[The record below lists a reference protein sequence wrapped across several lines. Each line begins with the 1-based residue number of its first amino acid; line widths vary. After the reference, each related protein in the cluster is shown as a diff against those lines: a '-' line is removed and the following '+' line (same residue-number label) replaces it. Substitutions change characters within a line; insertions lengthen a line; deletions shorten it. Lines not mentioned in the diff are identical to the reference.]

1 MCGIFGFALKTPI
14 AMDNVF
20 RLLEKLEVHQYPS
33 EPKPVGGYGA
43 GIAVLEESGEV
54 LCEKIGS
61 VDGSPAKR
69 LSEIFSVKEAS
80 ILIAHVRMPS
90 PQFMTSSSFKE
101 TAQPYIAKC
110 QPDLTVI
117 SVHNGYIENYKEI
130 KGKLCGKHVF
140 ESEKSGFID
149 SEIIPHFFEE
159 KLLEK
164 GDVND
169 ALDAVF
175 SNMEGSSA
183 IGILQI
189 STKGTFLH
197 FIHKGNKTRGL
208 TVWTNK
214 YSEAIF
220 CSRKEVLVGDFN
232 KMLVQ
237 GEFEEKVSVQWREDA
252 SLKLSVTI

>member
-101 TAQPYIAKC
+101 TAQPYIARC
-110 QPDLTVI
+110 NSSRTIV
-117 SVHNGYIENYKEI
+117 SVHNGSVANYKEI
-130 KGKLCGKHVF
+130 RKKLGAHVF
-140 ESEKSGFID
+140 ESEKVELID
-149 SEIIPHFFEE
+149 SEVIPHLFEE
-159 KLLEK
+159 LLMEK
-164 GDVND
+164 ADVD
-169 ALDAVF
+169 EALDVLFLSLEGPSALSLLRVEKERVF
-175 SNMEGSSA
+175 M
-183 IGILQI
+183 
-189 STKGTFLH
+189 H
-197 FIHKGNKTRGL
+197 FIHKEKTRGL
-208 TVWTNK
+208 HVWTNLRN
-214 YSEAIF
+214 EVFF
-220 CSRKEVLVGDFN
+220 CSRNELLVEMFGDVLT
-232 KMLVQ
+232 Q
-237 GEFEEKVSVQWREDA
+237 GKFERKVAVPYREDA

>member
-61 VDGSPAKR
+61 SDGSPAKR

-101 TAQPYIAKC
+101 TAQPYIARC
-110 QPDLTVI
+110 NPSQTIV
-117 SVHNGYIENYKEI
+117 SVHNGSVANYKEI
-130 KGKLCGKHVF
+130 RKKLGEHVF
-140 ESEKSGFID
+140 ESEKVELID
-149 SEIIPHFFEE
+149 SEVIPHLFEE
-159 KLLEK
+159 LLMEK
-164 GDVND
+164 ADVD
-169 ALDAVF
+169 EALDALFLSLEGPSALSLLHVEKERVF
-175 SNMEGSSA
+175 M
-183 IGILQI
+183 
-189 STKGTFLH
+189 H
-197 FIHKGNKTRGL
+197 FIHKEKTRGL
-208 TVWTNK
+208 HVWTNWRN
-214 YSEAIF
+214 EVFF
-220 CSRKEVLVGDFN
+220 CSRNELLVEMFGD
-232 KMLVQ
+232 MLTQ
-237 GEFEEKVSVQWREDA
+237 GKFERKVAVSYREDA
-252 SLKLSVTI
+252 SLKLSFTI